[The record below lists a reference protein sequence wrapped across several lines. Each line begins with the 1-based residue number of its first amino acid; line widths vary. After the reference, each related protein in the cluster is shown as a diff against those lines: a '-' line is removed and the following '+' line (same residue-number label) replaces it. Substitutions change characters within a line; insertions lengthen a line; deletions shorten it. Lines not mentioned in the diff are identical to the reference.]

1 MMKRRQLLFSL
12 AMAALVPMVV
22 PAVVRA
28 QALAPAEQAFLAKL
42 GPDWRSVSNGPT
54 RYRIVKSGP
63 ANGPLVPLVSTAT
76 LHYQGRLE
84 NGKVFED
91 TRDAGKPAQLMLTRA
106 IAGWKQVLPL
116 MRPGDVWELAIPA
129 SSGYGPA
136 GSASGKVPANAN
148 LFFTI
153 EVLTFVKPKLSS
165 GF

>member
-1 MMKRRQLLFSL
+1 MMKRRSLLL
-12 AMAALVPMVV
+12 AAASAALVPLR
-22 PAVVRA
+22 ATA
-28 QALAPAEQAFLAKL
+28 QALTPAEQTFLDRL
-42 GPDWRSVSNGPT
+42 GPDWRTVANGPT
-54 RYRIVKSGP
+54 RYRVVKSGP
-63 ANGPLVPLVSTAT
+63 ASGPLVPLVSTAT

-84 NGKVFED
+84 NGKLFED
-91 TRDAGKPAQLMLTRA
+91 TREAGKPAQLMLTRA

-129 SSGYGPA
+129 SSAYGPA
-136 GSASGKVPANAN
+136 GSASGKVPPNAN

>member
-1 MMKRRQLLFSL
+1 MRRRDLLL
-12 AMAALVPMVV
+12 GAALVPLI
-22 PAVVRA
+22 PTAGRA
-28 QALAPAEQAFLAKL
+28 QAPSAAEQAFLDRL
-42 GPDWRSVSNGPT
+42 GDGWRTVPNGPT

-63 ANGPLVPLVSTAT
+63 ATGPQAPLVSTAT

-84 NGKVFED
+84 SGKVFED

-106 IAGWKQVLPL
+106 IAGWKQVVPL
-116 MRPGDVWELAIPA
+116 MRPGDVWELAVPA
-129 SSGYGPA
+129 SAAYGPS

-153 EVLTFVKPKLSS
+153 ELLGFVKPKLSS

>member
-1 MMKRRQLLFSL
+1 MRRRDLLP
-12 AMAALVPMVV
+12 AALC
-22 PAVVRA
+22 AALLSTLSTAAGA
-28 QALAPAEQAFLAKL
+28 QSLTPPEQVFVDRL
-42 GPDWRSVSNGPT
+42 GPGWQSVPHGPT

-63 ANGPLVPLVSTAT
+63 ASGPTVPLVSTVT

-106 IAGWKQVLPL
+106 IAGWKQVVPL
-116 MRPGDVWELAIPA
+116 MRPGDVWELAVPA
-129 SSGYGPA
+129 GAGYGAA

-153 EVLTFVKPKLSS
+153 ELLGFVKPKRSS